1 MPDVAVDP
9 PVDTIKSTPTI
20 EPAKFHVP
28 TTPVNTPVKAERA
41 TRQGVL
47 KGLRAQATTMA
58 EADKENENGSPTNKA
73 GKHVFTKAVEQDT
86 PPVETKPVEQT
97 GKTVGEK
104 GVEDNKGGKPGPEVA
119 TGKLDSKPALDDAKD
134 KAPNAWKLVE
144 QYKKTVKTYEKET
157 AELRER
163 LATVGETETWKAKA
177 EKAEAR
183 AKELAEEIRYVN
195 YQKSDEYLEKY
206 DKPYVESWNKA
217 VNDLKE
223 LTVTLEDGSTRT
235 ATAGDLIAL
244 SNMPLGEARKTAKE
258 WFGDAADDVMAHRR
272 VLRDMADAANKAVEE
287 AKKHG
292 SEREK
297 QMSETQSEARK
308 QVAKLWTQFN
318 SEDEAKYDFLKQKE
332 GDDEWNNRLTKSKTL
347 VDGAFSANP
356 HDPKLTAEQRAKV
369 VRDHAAVRNRAIAYS
384 VRTLELARSNA
395 RVAELEK
402 QLEQYKGAEPGNG
415 NGRPSE
421 QPTGQPVNRM
431 KSSLNK
437 LRTGGYVTK
446 GVI

>member
-73 GKHVFTKAVEQDT
+73 GKPVFAKAVEQDT
-86 PPVETKPVEQT
+86 PPVETKPVT
-97 GKTVGEK
+97 APDKSVVDKLPDKTGSPVPGKTDETKPDAPEK
-104 GVEDNKGGKPGPEVA
+104 G
-119 TGKLDSKPALDDAKD
+119 D

-206 DKPYVESWNKA
+206 DKPYKDSWNKA

-235 ATAGDLIAL
+235 ATAGDLITL

-297 QMSETQSEARK
+297 QMSETQNEARK

-332 GDDEWNNRLTKSKTL
+332 GDDEWNSRLTKSKTL